1 MAPEPAAH
9 SRSNV
14 DAMLYL
20 PAPSW
25 KSGIYRRVVD
35 AEVVDE
41 PSLSQL
47 NEGFRLQWRRRRRRS
62 SNNGARGTGGRRSQ
76 KTKPFSERRPLA
88 RHFASVSVNTL
99 SLMRRWMVN
108 INKGIDG

>member
-76 KTKPFSERRPLA
+76 KTKPLVKDA
-88 RHFASVSVNTL
+88 RSPAPTSTL
-99 SLMRRWMVN
+99 LVCHPPAVTDETM
-108 INKGIDG
+108 DGQYR